1 MNTPRGGGGALRLA
15 VLSLFCCLVLVL
27 MRSTDGP
34 RAHWLLVP
42 VGASDAASFVYSS
55 NALVI
60 PNNHFSTWEIF
71 LKLLLFYF
79 ILFLVHK
86 HFPWNNRYFPFFPL
100 MLVYYGCLV
109 TQSEVA
115 SPF

>member
-1 MNTPRGGGGALRLA
+1 MNTPRGGGGFLRLA

-34 RAHWLLVP
+34 RAHWLLVS

-60 PNNHFSTWEIF
+60 LNNHFSTWEF
-71 LKLLLFYF
+71 FFNYYYF

-86 HFPWNNRYFPFFPL
+86 HFPWNNCYFPFYPL